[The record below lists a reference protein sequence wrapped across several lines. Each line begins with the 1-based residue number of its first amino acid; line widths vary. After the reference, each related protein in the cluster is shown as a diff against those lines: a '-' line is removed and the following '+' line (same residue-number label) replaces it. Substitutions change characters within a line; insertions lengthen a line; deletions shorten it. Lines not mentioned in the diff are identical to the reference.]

1 MLIKK
6 ISKQEF
12 EEMYRTMTVKKMSQ
26 ILGVS
31 TTTIYNVIRDMKIK
45 KKGKK
50 EVWRK
55 LIVEENS

>member
-6 ISKQEF
+6 ITRKEF
-12 EEMYRTMTVKKMSQ
+12 EEMYRTMTVKRMSQ

-31 TTTIYNVIRDMKIK
+31 STTIYSVIRDMKIE

-50 EVWRK
+50 QVWRK
-55 LIVEENS
+55 LIVED

>member
-1 MLIKK
+1 MLIKRITRK
-6 ISKQEF
+6 EF

-31 TTTIYNVIRDMKIK
+31 STTIYSVIRDMKIE

-50 EVWRK
+50 QVWRK
-55 LIVEENS
+55 LIVED